1 MKEKFW
7 YCPFCER
14 KKNKSSAVG
23 PSFFLSPQNV
33 QFEAFLTG
41 HRKIKGALQFVS
53 CLLCYKMLH
62 QIVCLKNSQIRV
74 SSGRFFYKHGMIMN
88 QFKVRLSK
96 KSISSSDGESVFNS
110 VENQG
115 TEDAQNTMVQYVKI

>member
-1 MKEKFW
+1 
-7 YCPFCER
+7 
-14 KKNKSSAVG
+14 
-23 PSFFLSPQNV
+23 
-33 QFEAFLTG
+33 
-41 HRKIKGALQFVS
+41 
-53 CLLCYKMLH
+53 MLH